1 MTRIEFDLY
10 TDLQAVRPDAFCP
23 VCGSEQYLPSLCC
36 LRCERRMV

>member
-1 MTRIEFDLY
+1 MTQTEFDLY

-23 VCGSEQYLPSLCC
+23 VCGSEQYLPSLSC